1 MKKSVIIL
9 AILAAALSCTKEAS
23 LKEPAEKN
31 KNVNLVEMSFTV
43 SPETKAVL
51 KDGYKVEFAA
61 GDKISIFANGTNYQ
75 FTTAEGGANAVF
87 TGTGEEADTYYALYP
102 YNADATI
109 AAGTIQNVSIGS
121 GSAGT
126 GTGTFNSQRAVA
138 VAISNSTSLT
148 FKQVTAL
155 LKLTV
160 PAEVTDLKEI
170 VVFNRDNG
178 DANKAGAITGTF
190 NVTPVDGDAHPTYE
204 VTTPKFQTGFVG
216 PSGSENPVPA
226 GDYYI
231 PVLPAQLTAKKGL
244 DLKLT
249 FFNNI
254 DGASGKD
261 GRAFNGTG
269 LKLERGKVYNL
280 GVVKKTAEYVY
291 ENFESGTIAVPD
303 NYAGNTNALSV
314 IDNPVSSAINGSAKV
329 LKNDMSDS
337 SSSTSGYM
345 DIKTGTD
352 AYGYL
357 KFPSSVRDK
366 YDKIR
371 MKIYLGTNA
380 YYPRLRRGSNTAA
393 LPAKL
398 NGAAITDEASW
409 SAAVKTDDWNVL
421 EWNASQI
428 DGGWTNLSGMSTLQ
442 LRPFVQWS
450 GDNVSGFDANINN
463 RLIYIDDI
471 TFVLK

>member
-1 MKKSVIIL
+1 MKKTVIIL
-9 AILAAALSCTKEAS
+9 AIVAAALSCAKESSVKEA
-23 LKEPAEKN
+23 AEKT
-31 KNVNLVEMSFTV
+31 KNVNLVEMTFTV
-43 SPETKAVL
+43 APETKAVL
-51 KDGYKVEFAA
+51 QNDRSVVFAP
-61 GDKISIFANGTNYQ
+61 GDKISIFANGTNYE
-75 FTTAEGGANAVF
+75 FSTAEGGATATF
-87 TGTGEEADTYYALYP
+87 TGTGEEATTYYALYP

-109 AAGTIQNVSIGS
+109 DAGTIQNVSIGS

-170 VVFNRDNG
+170 VVFNKDNG

-190 NVTPVDGDAHPTYE
+190 NVTPVDGDAAPTYE

-244 DLKLT
+244 ELKLA

-280 GVVKKTAEYVY
+280 GVVKKTAEFVY
-291 ENFESGTIAVPD
+291 DNFESGTISSD
-303 NYAGNTNALSV
+303 DYTGNTGALAV
-314 IDNPVSSAINGSAKV
+314 IENPVKTAANGSNYV
-329 LKNDMSDS
+329 MKNDMSES
-337 SSSTSGYM
+337 SGSTSGY
-345 DIKTGTD
+345 IQVKT
-352 AYGYL
+352 ASNNGYT
-357 KFPSSVRDK
+357 KFPSSVRGN
-366 YDKIR
+366 YNKIR
-371 MKIYLGTNA
+371 IKMYLGTNA
-380 YYPRLRRGSNTAA
+380 YYPRARRGSDTAVRPA
-393 LPAKL
+393 LL
-398 NGAAITDEASW
+398 NGVAILDQASW
-409 SAAVKTDDWNVL
+409 EAAVKTDDWNIL
-421 EWNASQI
+421 EWNISQLVS
-428 DGGWTNLSGMSTLQ
+428 GWTSLTNMQTIEF
-442 LRPFVQWS
+442 RPFVNWDGS
-450 GDNVSGFDANINN
+450 NTSGFDETTNN

-471 TFVLK
+471 TFVLE

>member
-87 TGTGEEADTYYALYP
+87 TGTGEEATTYYALYP

-109 AAGTIQNVSIGS
+109 DAGTIQNVSIGS

-160 PAEVTDLKEI
+160 PAEVTDLQEI
-170 VVFNRDNG
+170 IVFNRDNG

-190 NVTPVDGDAHPTYE
+190 NVTPVAGDDPTYE
-204 VTTPKFQTGFVG
+204 VTTPNFQTGFVA

-254 DGASGKD
+254 DGASGKN

-291 ENFESGTIAVPD
+291 ENFESGAAISSDDYT
-303 NYAGNTNALSV
+303 GNTGALAV
-314 IDNPVSSAINGSAKV
+314 IENPVKTAANGSNYV
-329 LKNDMSDS
+329 MKNDMSES
-337 SSSTSGYM
+337 SGSTSGY
-345 DIKTGTD
+345 IQVKT
-352 AYGYL
+352 ASNNGYT
-357 KFPSSVRDK
+357 KFPSSVRGN

-371 MKIYLGTNA
+371 IKMYLGTNA
-380 YYPRLRRGSNTAA
+380 YYPRVRRGSDAA
-393 LPAKL
+393 VRPALL
-398 NGAAITDEASW
+398 NGVAITNQASW
-409 SAAVKTDDWNVL
+409 EEAVKTDDWNIL
-421 EWNASQI
+421 EWNISQLVS
-428 DGGWTNLSGMSTLQ
+428 GWTSLSNMQTIEF
-442 LRPFVQWS
+442 RPFVNWDGS
-450 GDNVSGFDANINN
+450 NTSGFNETNNN
-463 RLIYIDDI
+463 RLIYVDDI
-471 TFVLK
+471 SFVLK